1 MQFSEKKN
9 PQHFYNILLL
19 VAIVHCFAI
28 DTSVCERGFSL
39 MNLLKTARRSCMGEH
54 MLRMLM
60 VIASLGEEWKDASKI
75 PVQDIIEIWRDQS
88 KRGRYE
94 GQLWKAHMLKLALD
108 EADPAL
114 TFE

>member
-39 MNLLKTARRSCMGEH
+39 MNLLKTARRSSMGEH
-54 MLRMLM
+54 LLRMLM
-60 VIASLGEEWKDASKI
+60 VIASLGEEWKARWKDASKI
-75 PVQDIIEIWRDQS
+75 PVQDIDCMYRDI
-88 KRGRYE
+88 
-94 GQLWKAHMLKLALD
+94 
-108 EADPAL
+108 
-114 TFE
+114 